1 MSSRPTLRDEASPLA
16 ERLDKTS
23 GPTSS
28 VTALPTLPT
37 LPTPC
42 GPISEAVVRAL
53 TAPPGRRPVPR
64 ASTVRGVRDP
74 LTDRD
79 FQLALWML
87 YEMHYRGFD
96 GVDPFLEWDPLVLA
110 ARRSLEMVFER
121 ALRELAEPDEGLA
134 TDADEV
140 TTALV
145 RVTID
150 GAEPQVAAFL
160 AREATEQQFR
170 DYLAQRAVFH
180 LRESDAQCFLLARL
194 AGPAKTALAEV
205 QYDEFGAGRSERL
218 HADLFA
224 RGLAAL
230 GMPTDITTYAE
241 QAHPTVLTTVNAIS
255 MLNLHRRLR
264 GAAAGHFAAFEATS
278 SIPCKLIA
286 EGAQR
291 LGLPAEIIDY
301 YSEHVEAD
309 AVHEQIAIHDLCG
322 SLVSDDPTLGPD
334 VLLGASICLGV
345 DALAGEALLEA
356 WGADAGAVP
365 EEGLAS

>member
-1 MSSRPTLRDEASPLA
+1 MSSRPTLRHEQLSSP
-16 ERLDKTS
+16 ERLDKTL
-23 GPTSS
+23 GPTIS
-28 VTALPTLPT
+28 VPT

-53 TAPPGRRPVPR
+53 TAPPGRRPLPR
-64 ASTVRGVRDP
+64 ASAVRGVPDP

-79 FQLALWML
+79 FQLALWIL

-96 GVDPFLEWDPLVLA
+96 VVDPFLEWDPLLLA

-121 ALRELAEPDEGLA
+121 ALRELAEPADGLPA
-134 TDADEV
+134 AADEV

-150 GAEPQVAAFL
+150 DGEPRVAAFL
-160 AREATEQQFR
+160 AREATEEQFR

-180 LRESDAQCFLLARL
+180 LRESEAQCFLLARL
-194 AGPAKTALAEV
+194 PGAAKTALAEV

-224 RGLAAL
+224 RGLTAL
-230 GMPTDITTYAE
+230 GMPTDITTYVE
-241 QAHPTVLTTVNAIS
+241 QAHPTVLATVNAIS
-255 MLNLHRRLR
+255 LLNLHRRLR

-278 SIPCKLIA
+278 SIPCKLVV
-286 EGAQR
+286 EGAER

-309 AVHEQIAIHDLCG
+309 AVHEQVAIHDVCG
-322 SLVSDDPTLGPD
+322 SLVTDEPELASD
-334 VLLGASICLGV
+334 VLLGAAICLAV
-345 DALAGEALLEA
+345 DALAGEALLEG
-356 WGADAGAVP
+356 WRADMAPSP